1 MLLCEAGASIT
12 AKNRQGQTPVQIADE
27 KGDTLVIDMLSRYGA
42 KEASLAPEGS
52 FGYTKWQT
60 NGQAGD
66 VEEGVHE
73 AGREG
78 HHGTAGAA
86 TTRAG
91 NAKLLGSIQSTSG
104 AGSDVDG
111 AEEGEGMRRLS
122 VGDWE
127 VKAGALVGAE
137 DSSESHG
144 LGGTRKSDAKPFQW
158 DTSLPKLADRKMLNM
173 LVN

>member
-66 VEEGVHE
+66 GEGGEHSAGRSGHHE
-73 AGREG
+73 A
-78 HHGTAGAA
+78 AGAA

-91 NAKLLGSIQSTSG
+91 NAKLGSIQSA
-104 AGSDVDG
+104 AGSDVNG
-111 AEEGEGMRRLS
+111 AEEGEGVRRLS
-122 VGDWE
+122 LGDWE
-127 VKAGALVGAE
+127 VRAGAPAGAE

-144 LGGTRKSDAKPFQW
+144 LGGTRKSDSKPFQW